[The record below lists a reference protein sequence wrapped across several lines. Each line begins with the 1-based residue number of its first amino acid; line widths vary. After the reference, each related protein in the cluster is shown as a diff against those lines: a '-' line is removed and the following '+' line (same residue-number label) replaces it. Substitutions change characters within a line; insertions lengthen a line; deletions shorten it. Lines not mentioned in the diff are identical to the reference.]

1 MTNPENFSS
10 INSFEDSSN
19 LESPDTVRAKEIA
32 KDGDYQ
38 KIESELLEENLLTSE
53 IERVREKYQE
63 VLSTIDFL
71 TEQDLKILTIL
82 ELYDEELVL
91 HSLETYRIAKEKSER
106 VLDFNIKL
114 IDLFASEGVTP
125 EQFLRACLLHDI
137 GKIEIP
143 NFIINNAIH
152 NQEMELLLRNL
163 VLDEKDAPTLL
174 KLNERTGESLDIND
188 ASELSEVL
196 NKYNLRS
203 VHFVP
208 VKSILNEEEKEILLS
223 HGFDLNLSLMDII
236 RTHEEHS
243 QAILKKEGLIVES
256 DLAGSHHNYH
266 GKGSPY
272 PLTLD
277 ALNISV
283 DMAELIRIADMTEA
297 LTASRSYNKN
307 GFSFPRVL
315 RIILEEMRTSSEMA
329 YLWIEDDIKTL
340 ESKPTDNLT
349 AEDLQDIEFVKE
361 KLAKIK
367 EEIGQDTLNNLQH
380 AA

>member
-1 MTNPENFSS
+1 MTNPESVPLQ
-10 INSFEDSSN
+10 NSQKYEDS
-19 LESPDTVRAKEIA
+19 DTIRAKEIA
-32 KDGDYQ
+32 KDGNYQ
-38 KIESELLEENLLTSE
+38 EIEAGLINENLLISE

-63 VLSTIDFL
+63 ALSKINFL
-71 TEQDLKILTIL
+71 TEQDLKIITIL
-82 ELYDEELVL
+82 ELYDEELVF

-106 VLDFNIKL
+106 VLAFNIKL
-114 IDLFASEGVTP
+114 VDLFASEGVSP

-163 VLDEKDAPTLL
+163 VLNEKDAPTLL
-174 KLNERTGESLDIND
+174 KINERTGEGLDIND
-188 ASELSEVL
+188 EAELSEIL

-208 VKSILNEEEKEILLS
+208 VKSILNEEEKETLVRQ
-223 HGFDLNLSLMDII
+223 GFDLNLSLMDII

-243 QAILKKEGLIVES
+243 QAILEKEGLIVES

-340 ESKPTDNLT
+340 ESKPMNDLT
-349 AEDLQDIEFVKE
+349 LEDLQDIEYVKE

-367 EEIGQDTLNNLQH
+367 EEIGQNPFNNLQQ

>member
-1 MTNPENFSS
+1 MTNPESFS
-10 INSFEDSSN
+10 IQNSREFESN
-19 LESPDTVRAKEIA
+19 NTIRAKEIA
-32 KDGDYQ
+32 KDGNYQ
-38 KIESELLEENLLTSE
+38 KIESELFDENLLNGE
-53 IERVREKYQE
+53 IERVIEKHKE
-63 VLSTIDFL
+63 VLSTVEFL
-71 TEQDLKILTIL
+71 TELDLKILTIL
-82 ELYDEELVL
+82 ELYDEDLVL

-106 VLDFNIKL
+106 VLSFNIKL
-114 IDLFASEGVTP
+114 VDLFASEGVTP
-125 EQFLRACLLHDI
+125 EQFFRACLLHDI

-143 NFIINNAIH
+143 NFIINNTIH

-174 KLNERTGESLDIND
+174 KLNEETGETLDITD
-188 ASELSEVL
+188 ESKLKEVL
-196 NKYNLRS
+196 NKYNLRP

-208 VKSILNEEEKEILLS
+208 VKSILTKEEQEILVKQ
-223 HGFDLNLSLMDII
+223 GFDLNLSLMDII

-243 QAILKKEGLIVES
+243 RAILEKEGLVVES
-256 DLAGSHHNYH
+256 ELAGSHHNYH

-272 PLTLD
+272 PLTLE

-307 GFSFPRVL
+307 GFSFPKVL
-315 RIILEEMRTSSEMA
+315 RIILEEMRTSSEVA
-329 YLWIEDDIKTL
+329 YLWVEDDIKNL
-340 ESKPTDNLT
+340 ESKPTDNFT
-349 AEDLQDIEFVKE
+349 MEDLQDIAYVKE

-367 EEIGQDTLNNLQH
+367 GNIGRDSFNNLQN

>member
-1 MTNPENFSS
+1 MT
-10 INSFEDSSN
+10 N
-19 LESPDTVRAKEIA
+19 LESFSPQNSREFESVNTIRAKEIA
-32 KDGDYQ
+32 KDGNYQ
-38 KIESELLEENLLTSE
+38 KIESELINENLLVSE
-53 IERVREKYQE
+53 IERVRDKYQE

-174 KLNERTGESLDIND
+174 KLNERTGESLDINN
-188 ASELSEVL
+188 ASELSEIL

-256 DLAGSHHNYH
+256 ELAGSHHNYH

-340 ESKPTDNLT
+340 ESKPSDNLT
-349 AEDLQDIEFVKE
+349 LEDLQDIEYVKE

-367 EEIGQDTLNNLQH
+367 EDIGQNSFNNLQN

>member
-1 MTNPENFSS
+1 MTSPESFPLK
-10 INSFEDSSN
+10 NSHELENN
-19 LESPDTVRAKEIA
+19 LRAKEIA
-32 KDGDYQ
+32 KEGNYQ
-38 KIESELLEENLLTSE
+38 KIESELIEENLLTSE
-53 IERVREKYQE
+53 TERVRNKYKE
-63 VLSTIDFL
+63 VLSTVEFL

-106 VLDFNIKL
+106 VLAFNIKL
-114 IDLFASEGVTP
+114 VDLFANEGVTP
-125 EQFLRACLLHDI
+125 EQFFRACLLHDI

-152 NQEMELLLRNL
+152 NHEMELLLRNL

-174 KLNERTGESLDIND
+174 KLNERTGENLDIND
-188 ASELSEVL
+188 ESELSEIL

-208 VKSILNEEEKEILLS
+208 VRSILNEKEKETLIKQ
-223 HGFDLNLSLMDII
+223 GFDLNQSLMDII

-243 QAILKKEGLIVES
+243 QAILEKEGLIIES
-256 DLAGSHHNYH
+256 ELAGSHHNYH

-329 YLWIEDDIKTL
+329 YLWIEDDLKTL
-340 ESKPTDNLT
+340 ESEPMNNLT
-349 AEDLQDIEFVKE
+349 VEDLKDIEYVKE
-361 KLAKIK
+361 KLAEIK
-367 EEIGQDTLNNLQH
+367 EGIGQDSFYNLH
-380 AA
+380 KAA